1 MPKPRFSR
9 QVLAFGETGQQK
21 IAAAHA
27 AIVGVGGLGSHAV
40 QQLGYLGVGNFILID
55 PDRVEESNLNR
66 LVGATPDDVG
76 QAKAQVLGAAL
87 ERINSAATASIVAS
101 DLRSRA
107 ALSALRDAS
116 VVFGCVDNEGA
127 RLILMEFCCAYEKPY
142 IDSAT
147 EILPATDNQPF
158 EFGGRVVVSIPGEFC
173 LSCANE
179 LDTEEA
185 KEDLEPAD
193 VRAQRQAHGYG
204 AGEAVPAPAVVS
216 LNGVIASIAVT
227 EFVAMTTGL
236 RAPHR
241 KSVYKGMR
249 GVVHVSTDKQRADCI
264 NCGYLLGKGDRADVM
279 RYALD
284 RV

>member
-1 MPKPRFSR
+1 MADMRFSR

-27 AIVGVGGLGSHAV
+27 AVVGVGGLGSHAV
-40 QQLGYLGVGNFILID
+40 QQLAYLGVAHFVLID

-66 LVGATPDDVG
+66 LVGATPNDVG
-76 QAKAQVLGAAL
+76 EAKAQVLGTAL
-87 ERINSAATASIVAS
+87 LRINPTATASVVTS

-116 VVFGCVDNEGA
+116 VVFGCVDNDGA
-127 RLILMEFCCAYEKPY
+127 RLILTEFCCAYEKPY

-147 EILPATDNQPF
+147 EILPATDNEPF

-179 LDTEEA
+179 LDIEEA
-185 KEDLEPAD
+185 KQDLEPAE
-193 VRAQRQAHGYG
+193 VKAERLAHGYG
-204 AGEAVPAPAVVS
+204 VGNAAPAPAVVS
-216 LNGVIASIAVT
+216 LNGVIASIGVT
-227 EFVAMTTGL
+227 EFVAMATGL
-236 RAPHR
+236 RAPNR

-249 GVVHVSTDKQRADCI
+249 GVVHVSTDQRRPDCI
-264 NCGYLLGKGDRADVM
+264 NCGYLVGKADRADVL